1 AKVAEKEKPA
11 PTPTPTPAGEPTILT
26 PQDGVE
32 QGSATVTPPADADTL
47 EITYTPEGD
56 TTTPVTITVKKDK
69 NGNWTINGN
78 TPTGVTV
85 DPKTGKVTIPATQ
98 IKDGSTITAQAKKN
112 GQPSNTANGKVGNNP
127 TKKPEPEPTPTPAGE
142 PTILTPQDGVEQG
155 SATVTP
161 PADADT
167 LEITYTPE
175 GDTTTPVTITVKKD

>member
-1 AKVAEKEKPA
+1 
-11 PTPTPTPAGEPTILT
+11 PTPAGEPTILT

-47 EITYTPEGD
+47 EITYIPEGD

-112 GQPSNTANGKVGNNP
+112 GQPSNKANGKVG
-127 TKKPEPEPTPTPAGE
+127 
-142 PTILTPQDGVEQG
+142 
-155 SATVTP
+155 
-161 PADADT
+161 
-167 LEITYTPE
+167 
-175 GDTTTPVTITVKKD
+175 